1 VRGITI
7 NECSGTFAVLRALD
21 PGAEVLFKYEI
32 DPNRTV
38 MLPPAV
44 VELVDLTQYAA
55 ISASAM
61 PILSVNG
68 TKPIGAAADKI
79 KSELERTP
87 ASASVVDTSTGGA
100 GMAAVTA
107 KTPVRREPGFAGIIA
122 ILACL
127 AAVMISRRMRGIK
140 SGNQNMHD
148 IVQGFLMCDLAQ

>member
-1 VRGITI
+1 MRGITI

-55 ISASAM
+55 IIASVM
-61 PILSVNG
+61 PILIVNG
-68 TKPIGAAADKI
+68 TKPIGAAADKT
-79 KSELERTP
+79 KSESERTP